1 MRKQALILF
10 FFALVIAFTLPA
22 LAQTGTVKGYVKDDA
37 GKPVVGAVVE
47 MTNLDN
53 GRKVQLK
60 TDKSGNFFSIG
71 VPLGTYKVNVTLN
84 GQPIWSVPKYPVGGG
99 EDNPELAIDLAKERA
114 TQAANPATA
123 EAIKKAEAAK
133 AENAK
138 IGNLNTMLKQAN
150 DAMLANPPNWD
161 QAIQIL
167 QQATAQDTTHDLLF
181 GRLGDAYLG
190 GKQYPQAI
198 EAYNKAITL
207 DPNKAAYHNNLA
219 QALAKSNQADKAIA
233 EYDTAAKLEPAQAA
247 TYYFNEG
254 AVLTNTGKVDD
265 AIVAFDKVIATDPT
279 KADAYY
285 WKGVNMV
292 GKAKTGADGKF
303 EAPAGTAEA
312 FNKYLEL
319 APDGKYADPAKQ
331 MLQTIG
337 APVTTSYGSQ
347 KKSGKPVKK

>member
-10 FFALVIAFTLPA
+10 FFTLVLGFTLPA

-37 GKPVVGAVVE
+37 GKPVVGAVVD
-47 MTNLDN
+47 MQNLDN
-53 GRKVQLK
+53 GRKVTLK
-60 TDKSGNFFSIG
+60 TDKNGNFFSIG
-71 VPLGTYKVNVTLN
+71 VPIGTYKVAITQDGKPLYA
-84 GQPIWSVPKYPVGGG
+84 IPKYPVAGG
-99 EDNPELAIDLAKERA
+99 DNPDLNVDLAKERA
-114 TQAANPATA
+114 ANPQNA
-123 EAIKKAEAAK
+123 EQLKKIEAAK

-138 IGNLNTMLKQAN
+138 IGNLNGMLKQAS
-150 DAMLANPPNWD
+150 DAMAANPPNYD

-167 QQATAQDTTHDLLF
+167 TQATQQDQTHDLLF

-190 GKQYPQAI
+190 AKKYPESI
-198 EAYNKAITL
+198 EAYNKAIAL
-207 DPNKAAYHNNLA
+207 DANKAAYHNNMA
-219 QALAKSNQADKAIA
+219 QALAKSNQTDKAIA
-233 EYDTAAKLEPAQAA
+233 EYDTAAKLEPASAP
-247 TYYFNEG
+247 TYFFNEG

-265 AIVAFDKVIATDPT
+265 AIVAFDKVIAADPT

-337 APVTTSYGSQ
+337 APVTTSYGT
-347 KKSGKPVKK
+347 KKAAKPVKK

>member
-10 FFALVIAFTLPA
+10 FFALMLGLALPA

-47 MTNLDN
+47 MTNLEN
-53 GRKVQLK
+53 GRKVTLK
-60 TDKSGNFFSIG
+60 TDKGGNFFSIG
-71 VPLGTYKVNVTLN
+71 APLGTYNIVFTQN
-84 GQPIWSVPKYPVGGG
+84 GQQIWNIAKYPVGGG
-99 EDNPELAIDLAKERA
+99 EDNPPINVDLAKERA
-114 TQAANPATA
+114 NQAANPANA
-123 EAIKKAEAAK
+123 EAAKKIEAAK

-150 DAMLANPPNWD
+150 EAMTATPPNWD

-198 EAYNKAITL
+198 ESYNKAIAL

-233 EYDTAAKLEPAQAA
+233 EYDNAAKLEPAQAG

-265 AIVAFDKVIATDPT
+265 AIVAFDKVIAADPT

-319 APDGKYADPAKQ
+319 APDGKYAEPAKQ

-337 APVTTSYGSQ
+337 APVTTSYGT
-347 KKSGKPVKK
+347 KKTKPVKK

>member
-10 FFALVIAFTLPA
+10 CFVLVLGLALPA

-37 GKPVVGAVVE
+37 GKPVVGAVID
-47 MTNLDN
+47 MQNLDN
-53 GRKVQLK
+53 GRKVSLK

-71 VPLGTYKVNVTLN
+71 VPIGSYKVTVTQD
-84 GQPIWSVPKYPVGGG
+84 GKPIWATAKYPVAGG
-99 EDNPELAIDLAKERA
+99 DDAPPLNIDLAKERA
-114 TQAANPATA
+114 ANASNPANA
-123 EAIKKAEAAK
+123 EAAKKMEAAK

-150 DAMLANPPNWD
+150 DAMTANPPNWD

-167 QQATAQDTTHDLLF
+167 QQAVAQDQTHDLIF

-190 GKQYPQAI
+190 AKKYPEAI
-198 EAYNKAITL
+198 ESYNKAIAL
-207 DPNKAAYHNNLA
+207 DANKAAYHNNLA
-219 QALAKSNQADKAIA
+219 QALAKSNQADKAVA
-233 EYDTAAKLEPAQAA
+233 EYDAAAKLDPTSAA
-247 TYYFNEG
+247 MYYFNEG
-254 AVLTNTGKVDD
+254 AVFTNTGKIDD
-265 AIVAFDKVIATDPT
+265 AIVAFDKVIAADPT

-319 APDGKYADPAKQ
+319 APDGKFADPAKQ

-337 APVTTSYGSQ
+337 AKVETSYGS
-347 KKSGKPVKK
+347 KKSSKPVKK